1 MTASPPID
9 EPLAATLARA
19 LAAHQAGRLD
29 DAEALYVAILS
40 RDAQHADALHMLA
53 LVHAQ
58 RGALDEAERL
68 IGRAIAMAPQNAAA
82 HFNHGNIL
90 LQGKRHAAALTS
102 YERAI
107 ARDPRHAGAYSNRGL
122 VLEALGRP
130 ADAVAS
136 YDRAIAIDP
145 GNALAYTNRG
155 SALAKLGRL
164 PDALASHDKALA
176 LAPNHAEA
184 WHNRATALLELDQA
198 QASVA
203 SSDRAIALS
212 PHAAEPRCI
221 RAQALDKLGRLADA
235 LDSYEDAIAI
245 DPRHAGALLNRGN
258 VLMKL
263 DRMDEA
269 LASYDRALALD
280 PTSAMGWTNRAIASI
295 ALGRFAEAIAAYEHA
310 LALDPGNAEL
320 HRSLGCARLTVGDL
334 TRGFADFEWRWQT
347 AEFRRRFPA
356 QPAWSGD
363 TDLTGKTILL
373 HSEQGLGDAIQ
384 FCRYAPLVAH
394 RGARVIVE
402 VMPALAELTRTLPDV
417 AAVVTVGDV
426 MPELDVYCALMS
438 LPHALGTTLAT
449 IPAEVPYLS
458 ASPQRI
464 AAWRNRLAA
473 VPSPRIGVTWAG
485 NPQHT
490 NDVRRS
496 IALSTLLPMLAAAPA
511 SIVTLQ
517 KELRPGDADL
527 LAQHPRIIQL
537 GDELITLDD
546 TAAAIAAL
554 DLVIAVDTSIAH
566 LAGALGKP
574 VWILLPF
581 APDWRWLLDR
591 GDSPWYP
598 TARLF
603 RQSRRDD
610 WSDVIARVGAEIGGR
625 RGGRRGG

>member
-9 EPLAATLARA
+9 EPLAATLGLA
-19 LAAHQAGRLD
+19 LVAHQAGRLD
-29 DAEALYVAILS
+29 EAQAHYLAVLS
-40 RDAQHADALHMLA
+40 RDARHFDALHMLA

-68 IGRAIAMAPQNAAA
+68 IARAISVAPQNAAA

-90 LQGKRHAAALTS
+90 LQGKRYGEALTS

-107 ARDPRHAGAYSNRGL
+107 VSDPRHAGAYSNRGL
-122 VLEALGRP
+122 LLDALGRP

-136 YDRAIAIDP
+136 YDRAISLDP
-145 GNALAYTNRG
+145 NQALAYTNRG

-164 PDALASHDKALA
+164 AEALASHDKALT

-184 WHNRATALLELDQA
+184 WHNRATALLELGQA
-198 QASVA
+198 EASVV
-203 SSDRAIALS
+203 SSDRAIALN
-212 PHAAEPRCI
+212 PRVAEPWCV
-221 RAQALDKLGRLADA
+221 RAQALDSLGCLADA
-235 LDSYEDAIAI
+235 LASYDDAIAI

-280 PTSAMGWTNRAIASI
+280 PTSVMAWTNRATISI
-295 ALGRFAEAIAAYEHA
+295 VLGRFADAITAHERA
-310 LALDPGNAEL
+310 LALDPDNAEV
-320 HRSLGCARLTVGDL
+320 HRNLGLARLTVGDL
-334 TRGFADFEWRWQT
+334 TRGFADFEWRWRT
-347 AEFRRRFPA
+347 AEFRRRFHD
-356 QPAWSGD
+356 QPPWSGD
-363 TDLTGKTILL
+363 TDLAGKTILL
-373 HSEQGLGDAIQ
+373 HGEQGLGDAIQ
-384 FCRYAPLVAH
+384 FCRYAPLVAR

-402 VMPALAELTRTLPDV
+402 VVPALAELMRTLPDV
-417 AAVVTVGDV
+417 AAVVTVGDA
-426 MPELDVYCALMS
+426 MPGFDLYCALMS

-449 IPAEVPYLS
+449 IPAAVPYLS
-458 ASPQRI
+458 ASAQRV
-464 AAWRNRLAA
+464 ATWRDRLAA

-485 NPQHT
+485 NPQHS

-496 IALSTLLPMLAAAPA
+496 IALPDLLPTLAAAPA

-517 KELRPGDADL
+517 KELRPGDAEL
-527 LAQHPRIIQL
+527 LARHPHIIQL
-537 GDELITLDD
+537 GDELVTFDD

-554 DLVIAVDTSIAH
+554 DLVIAVDTSVAH

-574 VWILLPF
+574 VWILVTL

-591 GDSPWYP
+591 DDSPWYP

-603 RQSRRDD
+603 RQAARHD
-610 WSDVIARVGAEIGGR
+610 WSDVIARIGAEIGRLPHPSGD
-625 RGGRRGG
+625 